1 MSCIPD
7 IKTTLR
13 MALAYASGLSL
24 SEVARAFN
32 VTRQSVYTRF
42 ARAGVSMR
50 AKKQLPQIIFN
61 GRAYTRR
68 SNGYYA
74 RTSDG
79 RAFLHRDVWEAN
91 FGTIPQGW
99 DVHHIDE
106 DRSNNSVNNLTVL
119 PKADHTRLHHA
130 KRNAA

>member
-42 ARAGVSMR
+42 ARAGVRMR
-50 AKKQLPQIIFN
+50 AKKRLDYVVFN
-61 GRAYTRR
+61 GCRYTRR

-74 RTSDG
+74 KTHSG
-79 RAFLHRDVWEAN
+79 RSFLHRDVWVAFN
-91 FGTIPQGW
+91 GPIPDGW

-106 DRSNNSVNNLTVL
+106 DRSNNSHDNLTVM
-119 PKADHTRLHHA
+119 PKPDHTCLHHS